1 MSGHEN
7 VTLGFVGLGVMG
19 EPMCRNL
26 AKKSGRPVLA
36 FDLRPEPLQRL
47 SADGVESAASLADLA
62 ARADII
68 FLSLPGEPQ
77 VRAVAQGPSGL
88 IALMRPGQ
96 TLVDTSTC
104 PVSLAR
110 ELGEECGA
118 KGIAFSDAP
127 VARTAQAAR
136 DGTLSIMAGGTAEV
150 FKRIEPLLYCMGEAI
165 THCGPVGAGE
175 AVKLMNNM
183 VVVQTVHAIAE
194 ALAVARA
201 SGAVD
206 GKVLFETL
214 AKSSADSFVLRN
226 HGMNSML
233 PDTHPRQAFP
243 VDYIIKDLSY
253 AIQLAEE
260 SGVKMEA
267 AYATRDVLNRA
278 QAQGHGDRYYTILI
292 KAIEGAPDAGE
303 GEF

>member
-1 MSGHEN
+1 MSDSDN
-7 VTLGFVGLGVMG
+7 LTLGFVGLGVMG

-26 AKKSGRPVLA
+26 ARKSGRPVLA
-36 FDLRPEPLQRL
+36 FDLRPEPMQRL
-47 SADGVESAASLADLA
+47 AADGVTAAASLADLA
-62 ARADII
+62 AGAGII
-68 FLSLPGEPQ
+68 FMSLPGEPQ
-77 VRAVAQGPSGL
+77 VRAVAQGPDGL
-88 IALMRPGQ
+88 IGHMRAGQ

-110 ELGEECGA
+110 ELAAECEA
-118 KGIAFSDAP
+118 KGIGFSDAP

-136 DGTLSIMAGGTAEV
+136 DGTLSIMAGASQDV
-150 FKRIEPLLYCMGEAI
+150 FARIEALLYCMGEAI
-165 THCGPVGAGE
+165 THCGPPGAGE

-183 VVVQTVHAIAE
+183 VVVQTVHAIGE

-226 HGMNSML
+226 HGMGSML
-233 PDTHPRQAFP
+233 PDTHPAQSFP

-260 SGVKMEA
+260 SGVTMEG
-267 AYATRDVLNRA
+267 AYATRNVLERA
-278 QAQGHGDRYYTILI
+278 AAQGHGDRYYTIMI
-292 KAIEGAPDAGE
+292 KAIEGAPEPDG
-303 GEF
+303 

>member
-1 MSGHEN
+1 MSDN
-7 VTLGFVGLGVMG
+7 DVTLGFIGLGVMG

-26 AKKSGRPVLA
+26 AKKSGREVLA
-36 FDLRPEPLQRL
+36 FDLRPEPLQR
-47 SADGVESAASLADLA
+47 AAEDGVESAASLADLA

-77 VRAVAQGPSGL
+77 VRGVVQGPDGL
-88 IALMRPGQ
+88 LAKMHAGQ
-96 TLVDTSTC
+96 ALVDTSTC

-110 ELGEECGA
+110 ELAAECEA
-118 KGIAFSDAP
+118 KGVDFADAP

-136 DGTLSIMAGGTAEV
+136 DGTLAIMVGGTEAV
-150 FKRIEPLLYCMGEAI
+150 FKRIEPLLLCMGEAI

-201 SGAVD
+201 SGAVND
-206 GKVLFETL
+206 HVLFETMT
-214 AKSSADSFVLRN
+214 KSSADSFVLRN
-226 HGMNSML
+226 HGMKSML
-233 PDTHPRQAFP
+233 SDTHPTQAFP

-253 AIQLAEE
+253 AIRLAEE
-260 SGVKMEA
+260 SGVKMEG
-267 AYATRDVLNRA
+267 AYAIRDVLQRA
-278 QAQGHGDRYYTILI
+278 AEMGFGDRYYTAII
-292 KAIEGAPDAGE
+292 KAIVGSPEPEGK
-303 GEF
+303 